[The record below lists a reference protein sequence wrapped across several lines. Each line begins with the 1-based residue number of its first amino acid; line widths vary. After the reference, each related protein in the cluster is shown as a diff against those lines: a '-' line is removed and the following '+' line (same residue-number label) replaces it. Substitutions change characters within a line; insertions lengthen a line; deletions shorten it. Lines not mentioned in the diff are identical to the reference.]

1 MLEWNVEMYP
11 KADLLFP
18 PRMIASLRSLR
29 GPEWADL
36 VDRITKL
43 PETSPDVL
51 AFTLMMVRLD
61 GCVKCHEGSF
71 KYMRGCQ
78 VCAVQTV
85 MQFKGTDDDILALF
99 QKARRD
105 IDAYRAGYPVLDEEE
120 TEEDAET
127 QSDDEQEQLYLL

>member
-1 MLEWNVEMYP
+1 MYP

-18 PRMIASLRSLR
+18 PRLIASLRNLR
-29 GPEWADL
+29 GPEWAAL
-36 VDRITKL
+36 VDRVTKL
-43 PETSPDVL
+43 PETDPESL

-85 MQFKGTDDDILALF
+85 MQFKGTDEDMLVLY
-99 QKARRD
+99 QNARRD
-105 IDAYRAGYPVLDEEE
+105 VDAYLAGYPVEEE
-120 TEEDAET
+120 EEVEEEAET
-127 QSDDEQEQLYLL
+127 LPDEQEEQSLLL

>member
-1 MLEWNVEMYP
+1 MYP

-18 PRMIASLRSLR
+18 PRLIASLRNLR
-29 GPEWADL
+29 GPEWASL
-36 VDRITKL
+36 VDRVTKS
-43 PETSPDVL
+43 PETDPESL

-85 MQFKGTDDDILALF
+85 MQFKGTDEDLLVLY

-105 IDAYRAGYPVLDEEE
+105 VDAYLAGYPVEEEEVDEE
-120 TEEDAET
+120 TEALPDEEVE
-127 QSDDEQEQLYLL
+127 QSLLP

>member
-1 MLEWNVEMYP
+1 MYP

-18 PRMIASLRSLR
+18 PRLIASLRNLR
-29 GPEWADL
+29 GPEWAAL
-36 VDRITKL
+36 VDRVAKL
-43 PETSPDVL
+43 PETDPDSL

-78 VCAVQTV
+78 VCAIQSA
-85 MQFKGTDDDILALF
+85 MQFKGTDGDLLVLY

-105 IDAYRAGYPVLDEEE
+105 IDAYLAGMPVVEEE
-120 TEEDAET
+120 EGEDEVEVEVPLEEE
-127 QSDDEQEQLYLL
+127 EQPFLL

>member
-1 MLEWNVEMYP
+1 MYP

-18 PRMIASLRSLR
+18 PRMIASLRNLR
-29 GPEWADL
+29 GPEWAGL
-36 VDRITKL
+36 VDRVTNL
-43 PETSPDVL
+43 PETDPEVL

-85 MQFKGTDDDILALF
+85 MQFKGTDEDLLVLY

-105 IDAYRAGYPVLDEEE
+105 VDAYLAGYPVEEEEVDEE
-120 TEEDAET
+120 TEALPDEEVE
-127 QSDDEQEQLYLL
+127 QSLLP

>member
-1 MLEWNVEMYP
+1 MYP

-18 PRMIASLRSLR
+18 PRMIPLLRNLR

-36 VDRITKL
+36 VDRVTKL
-43 PETSPDVL
+43 PETAPETL

-78 VCAVQTV
+78 VCATQTV
-85 MQFKGTDDDILALF
+85 MQFKGTDDDLFALY

-105 IDAYRAGYPVLDEEE
+105 IDAHLAGYPVLEEDEVEEEPEPDIPLDEEL
-120 TEEDAET
+120 
-127 QSDDEQEQLYLL
+127 EQPFLL

>member
-1 MLEWNVEMYP
+1 MYP

-18 PRMIASLRSLR
+18 PRMIASLRNLR
-29 GPEWADL
+29 GPEWVAL
-36 VDRITKL
+36 IDRVTQL
-43 PETSPDVL
+43 PETDPESL

-85 MQFKGTDDDILALF
+85 MQFKGADSDLLVLY

-105 IDAYRAGYPVLDEEE
+105 VNAYLAGNPVVEEEVEEE
-120 TEEDAET
+120 TEPPL
-127 QSDDEQEQLYLL
+127 DEELEPSFLP

>member
-1 MLEWNVEMYP
+1 MYP

-18 PRMIASLRSLR
+18 PRLIASLRNLR
-29 GPEWADL
+29 GPEWTAL
-36 VDRITKL
+36 VDRVTQL
-43 PETSPDVL
+43 PETDPESL
-51 AFTLMMVRLD
+51 AFTLMMIRLD

-85 MQFKGTDDDILALF
+85 MQFKGTDADMLVLY

-105 IDAYRAGYPVLDEEE
+105 IDAYLAGYPVEEEEAEEE
-120 TEEDAET
+120 TEAPP
-127 QSDDEQEQLYLL
+127 DEEPLESFLL